1 MLGGDLKMEWDKD
14 DLDAL
19 NKCKLELNQMD
30 NEELLSYYSYQVIE
44 CESLNKVGT
53 EFCKMVLELRYQYL
67 KLAKGKILER
77 MGGNNND

>member
-1 MLGGDLKMEWDKD
+1 MTWDKD

-30 NEELLSYYSYQVIE
+30 NEELLAYYSYQMIE
-44 CESLNKVGT
+44 CESLNKVGN

-67 KLAKGKILER
+67 KLAKDKILER
-77 MGGNNND
+77 MGGTNNA